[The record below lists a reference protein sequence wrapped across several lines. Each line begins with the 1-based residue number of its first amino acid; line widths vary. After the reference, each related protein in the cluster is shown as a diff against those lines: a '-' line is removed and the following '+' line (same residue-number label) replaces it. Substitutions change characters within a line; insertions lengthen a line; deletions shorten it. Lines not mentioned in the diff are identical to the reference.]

1 MGGMATHLITGS
13 GSGIGAAVARRLH
26 ERGDELILL
35 ARDAGRAKQL
45 AAAHPGA
52 RTLVADL
59 ADPDRIS
66 WAFSKQPMPERL
78 DSLLH
83 IAGIVDLG
91 PVGDLR
97 PKTWHQQLNTN
108 LIAPA
113 ELTRL
118 TLPQLRASRGQVLFV
133 NSGAGL
139 ATHAE
144 WSAYSAAKHGLKA
157 LADALRLE
165 EADNGVRVTS
175 VFPGRTASPMQA
187 KVHSQEGREYDPSRW
202 IDPESV
208 ATAIITA
215 LDLPRDAVIDN
226 ISVRPGPAV
235 R

>member
-13 GSGIGAAVARRLH
+13 GSGIGAAVTRRLH
-26 ERGDELILL
+26 ERGDDLILL
-35 ARDAGRAKQL
+35 ARDAGRARQL
-45 AAAHPGA
+45 ADAHPGA

-59 ADPDRIS
+59 AEPDRIS
-66 WAFSKQPMPERL
+66 WAFSKQPMPDRL

-91 PVGDLR
+91 PIGDLR

-118 TLPQLRASRGQVLFV
+118 LLPQLRAERGQVIFV

-139 ATHAE
+139 SARAE
-144 WSAYSAAKHGLKA
+144 WGAYAAAKHGLKA
-157 LADALRLE
+157 LADALRQE
-165 EADNGVRVTS
+165 ERANGVRVTS

-187 KVHSQEGREYDPSRW
+187 KVHSQEGKEYDPAQW
-202 IDPESV
+202 MDPESV

-215 LDLPRDAVIDN
+215 LDMPRDAEIDN
-226 ISVRPGPAV
+226 LSIRPGH
-235 R
+235 